1 MSGRRAF
8 GCASVAAVA
17 AVGFFAAVVS
27 ASGGLSWS
35 GPVPISPYA
44 MQTVGCASKSFCVAG
59 GYTGRVELW
68 NGISWGASEDVDGTN
83 NIDGVS
89 CSSSA
94 FCVAVGGNG
103 DAATWNGHAWSMADI
118 DATNQL
124 SAVSCTSSS
133 FCVAVDL
140 AGYAVAWNGHAWST
154 PDHID
159 TSSPLGSV
167 SCVSASF
174 CTAVDTGS
182 ALTWNGSTWS
192 APVSIDPGG
201 NLGWVSCASP
211 SFCVAVEDFGNGTTI
226 WNGHSWSATVDID
239 PPSGTFTNRLSG
251 VSCASASFCV
261 AVTDAGAAIAWN
273 GSSWSAPVD
282 LVASGSSLDSFNDPV
297 ACVSSSFCAVVGAY
311 PYSFA
316 VIYGHNLPVLARSV
330 LAAAVKG
337 TVSVEPPGATSFSPL
352 STSAPIPVGSTVDAI
367 NGTVRLT
374 AAGAGHRSHSGEFYD
389 GEFKLGQSR
398 SGLSKLTLT
407 GGAACATSARASAH
421 KPRRAVQ
428 SLWGDAHGSFETVT
442 ADASAVDLGTRW
454 EMVETCTGTTIHAA
468 EGVVEVTDFARHRT
482 RLLHAPHSYHAG

>member
-1 MSGRRAF
+1 VSGRRAF
-8 GCASVAAVA
+8 GWALGVATASICV
-17 AVGFFAAVVS
+17 FAAAVS

-44 MQTVGCASKSFCVAG
+44 TLTVGCASKSFCVAA
-59 GYTGRVELW
+59 GYTGRAELW
-68 NGISWGASEDVDGTN
+68 NGSSWSAPDDIDGTN

-89 CSSSA
+89 CSSSS
-94 FCVAVGGNG
+94 FCVAVGSNG

-118 DATNQL
+118 DTTNQL
-124 SAVSCTSSS
+124 SAVSCASSS

-140 AGYAVAWNGHAWST
+140 QGYAVAWNGHAWGA
-154 PDHID
+154 PAHID
-159 TSSPLGSV
+159 TSGALGSV
-167 SCVSASF
+167 SCVSTGF
-174 CTAVDTGS
+174 CTAVDAGR

-192 APVSIDPGG
+192 APVAIDPG

-261 AVTDAGAAIAWN
+261 AVADAGEAIAWN
-273 GSSWSAPVD
+273 GTSWSAPVD
-282 LVASGSSLDSFNDPV
+282 LVASGSTLDSFNDPV
-297 ACVSSSFCAVVGAY
+297 SCVSSSFCAVVGAY

-316 VIYGHNLPVLARSV
+316 LTYGDNLPVLGKSV
-330 LAAAVKG
+330 VASVVSG
-337 TVSVEPPGATSFSPL
+337 SVSVEPPGGTAFAPL
-352 STSAPIPVGSTVDAI
+352 SASTPIPVGSTVDAI
-367 NGTVRLT
+367 HGTVRLT
-374 AAGAGHRSHSGEFYD
+374 AAGAGHRSHAGQFYD
-389 GEFKLGQSR
+389 GEFKLGQSH

-407 GGAACATSARASAH
+407 GGAACAASARASAH

-482 RLLHAPHSYHAG
+482 LLLHAPHSYHAG